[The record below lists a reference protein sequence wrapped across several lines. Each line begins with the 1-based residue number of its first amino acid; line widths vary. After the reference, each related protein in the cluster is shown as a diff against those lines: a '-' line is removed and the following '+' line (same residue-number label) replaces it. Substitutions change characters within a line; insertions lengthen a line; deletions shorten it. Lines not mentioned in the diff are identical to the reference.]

1 MALSRCCRLDIMFNN
16 AGINS
21 TGSSRS
27 LDNDLADLDRVM
39 QVNLLGVL
47 HGCQCAGRVM
57 AKNGGGSII
66 NNASMAGILP
76 GFGLITY
83 RAAKAGVVHVSK
95 SLAIDLAEYNIR
107 VNCITPGNIETQM
120 NTRVQQDR
128 QSTRMNS

>member
-1 MALSRCCRLDIMFNN
+1 MPLSRFGRLDIMFNN

-21 TGSSRS
+21 TGANRF
-27 LDNDLADLDRVM
+27 LDNDLADFDRVM

-57 AKNGGGSII
+57 AKSGGGSII

-95 SLAIDLAEYNIR
+95 SLAIDLAEYHIR
-107 VNCITPGNIETQM
+107 VNCITTGNIETHI
-120 NTRVQQDR
+120 TTTVHHGL
-128 QSTRMNS
+128 SAPEA